1 MVALSDNQSIPEIS
15 PQELQ
20 QRLNSSDRDRLQLLD
35 VREPQEVSLASLEEF
50 RVVPLSQFRELAEQL
65 LQELDPHAETIAICH
80 HGMRSAQLCQWL
92 QNQGFTNVKNVAG
105 GIDAYARMADPSIP
119 RY

>member
-1 MVALSDNQSIPEIS
+1 MVALFDNQSIPEIS
-15 PQELQ
+15 PKELQ
-20 QRLNSSDRDRLQLLD
+20 RHLKSDHRDQLQLLD
-35 VREPQEVSLASLEEF
+35 VREPQEVSLASLDGF
-50 RVVPLSQFRELAEQL
+50 RVIPLSQFRQLAEQL
-65 LQELDPHAETIAICH
+65 LQELDPHAETIVMCH
-80 HGMRSAQLCQWL
+80 HGMRAAQLCQWL